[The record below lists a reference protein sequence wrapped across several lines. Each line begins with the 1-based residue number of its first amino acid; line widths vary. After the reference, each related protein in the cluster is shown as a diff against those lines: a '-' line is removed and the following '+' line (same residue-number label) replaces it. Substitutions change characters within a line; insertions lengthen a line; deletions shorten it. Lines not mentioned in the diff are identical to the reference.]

1 MENTAIGFIAASA
14 SVLAFGSQF
23 LYTIRNKTTAGLSLN
38 RSFLDVISL
47 VFWIAYA
54 ARLED
59 IPLLIATSFELT
71 TGIGVLVLIIRNR
84 SENIQIKDFTPP
96 QSTATNSEDSVTI
109 DVRSRR
115 YSI

>member
-1 MENTAIGFIAASA
+1 MENAAIGFVAASA
-14 SVLAFGSQF
+14 SVCAYGSQF
-23 LYTIRNKTTAGLSLN
+23 FYTMKNKTTAGLSLN
-38 RSFLDVISL
+38 RSALDVVSL

-71 TGIGVLVLIIRNR
+71 TGLAVLILIIRSR
-84 SENIQIKDFTPP
+84 KKPTIKDFTPP
-96 QSTATNSEDSVTI
+96 SSTENTEDHVSI

>member
-1 MENTAIGFIAASA
+1 MENAAIGFVAASA
-14 SVLAFGSQF
+14 SVCAYGSQF
-23 LYTIRNKTTAGLSLN
+23 FYTIKNKTTAGLSFN
-38 RSFLDVISL
+38 RSILDVLSL

-71 TGIGVLVLIIRNR
+71 TGLALVVLIIRSR
-84 SENIQIKDFTPP
+84 KKPTIKDFTPP
-96 QSTATNSEDSVTI
+96 SSTENSEDRVSI
-109 DVRSRR
+109 DIKSRR